1 MRPRSVSAARGHRL
15 VARGDVAAALA
26 LTAVLVG
33 VTAALGAHGGGR
45 APDALAYASVI
56 VSGAA
61 LAGLRRFPRGAFLVI
76 VAAVSAY
83 IARDMSFG
91 PILLTPL
98 IALLGVSLCTD
109 WRTSATAAALLCA
122 ALATA
127 GLIAG
132 SGVVLPVVFLGW
144 SGAAVLIGDV
154 VRRHN
159 AQIAALRERAQVL
172 ERTREEELRRRIAE
186 DRLAIARDLHDSVAH
201 AMEVINLQAG
211 GAARVIDEQPETAK
225 AALSSIRTASRDV
238 LKELESMLL
247 VLREP
252 AGVPAR
258 APVPGLA
265 DVSALIEEMH
275 DNGLSVSVASRG
287 PLDRVPPSI
296 GTAAYRIV
304 QESFTNILRHAN
316 ARNASI
322 EIVAGEH
329 GALSVTVVD
338 DGAPAASPP
347 PSAPG
352 AAGSGV
358 GLQGMRERA
367 RASGGRLVA
376 GRAVD
381 GGFRVHASW
390 EATP

>member
-1 MRPRSVSAARGHRL
+1 

-26 LTAVLVG
+26 LTAVFVG

-45 APDALAYASVI
+45 AVDALGYASLI
-56 VSGAA
+56 VSGVGLAA
-61 LAGLRRFPRGAFLVI
+61 LRRFPRQVFLVV

-98 IALLGVSLCTD
+98 IALLGVSLTTD
-109 WRTSATAAALLCA
+109 WRTSAAAAALLCA
-122 ALATA
+122 SLAAA

-132 SGVVLPVVFLGW
+132 SGLVLPVIFVGW

-159 AQIAALRERAQVL
+159 AQIAALRERARVL

-201 AMEVINLQAG
+201 AMEVINVQAG
-211 GAARVIDEQPETAK
+211 GAARVIDEHPEMAK
-225 AALSSIRTASRDV
+225 YALSSIRTASRDV
-238 LKELESMLL
+238 LKELSSMLL

-252 AGVPAR
+252 TGLPAR

-265 DVSALIEEMH
+265 DVPALIDEMH
-275 DNGLSVSVASRG
+275 GNGLKVSVASRG
-287 PLDRVPPSI
+287 PLDRVPPPI

-322 EIVAGEH
+322 EIVAGED
-329 GALSVTVVD
+329 GGLSVTVVD
-338 DGAPAASPP
+338 DGSPEASPAA
-347 PSAPG
+347 
-352 AAGSGV
+352 AAGSGAA
-358 GLQGMRERA
+358 LQGMRERA

-376 GRAVD
+376 GRAPD
-381 GGFRVHASW
+381 GGFRVHAKW